1 MIITELQFLE
11 MEKIKVIRRF
21 SSQLP
26 SDLNVATPTPNQ
38 IYLILKYK
46 GFKWLQCLISLKR
59 I

>member
-1 MIITELQFLE
+1 

-26 SDLNVATPTPNQ
+26 SDLYSAPPANQ
-38 IYLILKYK
+38 VYIILKYK
-46 GFKWLQCLISLKR
+46 GFKWLQGLTSLKR